1 MINDNINNSYSK
13 KESHDLSI
21 SKQKSKRSVNNISAL
36 STSKRSHSSKS
47 KRLPKIAPPID
58 PKLYRVSITAANN
71 PMKRSKP
78 KKRKSNLLLIPKS
91 VGVRKPSPIKEKDI
105 NNMKIAHNNTGKNL
119 KFVSMRSFNIARMSW
134 SKEHKEQ
141 EGNEIRREKKKRT
154 TKKGNEEDDEPVYNH
169 FSDLKKR
176 TRRKNRYNTQSAG
189 SSILRSQVRL
199 STVKDKLNSVSENK
213 NNSISSMFNRTIVNQ
228 GKYRNSVS
236 GVNNTNIKRKTNLT
250 VNDSIQEENNNPSL
264 VPMKKE
270 EMKTNQSLNLSNN
283 NTSTKKL
290 SQNKNKK
297 LTPSLIPNKVN
308 PTKIT
313 PSIPK
318 TRINSVNKQN
328 NKSTAKLSN
337 KAVLINNT
345 SLPNLQVTTIQ
356 NPIDLHPNKTLI
368 NSFSFGPDKP
378 KTLPSL
384 QNNTQIQNVDSINI
398 QSVTYNNL
406 QLTNELKQSLTNLID
421 NTLCVYCLKRVTKP
435 ITLKC
440 KHELCISCA
449 EEIVSLY
456 KFSHLGL
463 NPSQS
468 IKCPKCKIRTPIP
481 QDGLS
486 TLLRQNW
493 HPRDLSQYPKE
504 KVQYCEICPSSKFAR
519 DIAEFECLNCDI
531 VICYECRIR
540 HLANARHQDHKV
552 IQYHKI
558 VQEKVELTLCETN
571 NHREPLKLYCETC
584 KEPICVICANYE
596 NTHKGHTIK
605 TVRNVID
612 EESIMLSGAVRER
625 EGEIKIINELIQQMK
640 YSKEKIENEKN
651 EFLEKMNKVFAEL
664 YDIIKKHEDSLK
676 SNIENIF
683 SSKLDVLS
691 NKLKNLEY
699 IKNRYDYYRNLI
711 VERDIDIID
720 RVIQIKKL
728 NRTIQK
734 ISALNYLRS
743 DNFNKSLA
751 NSLFI
756 NQPTK
761 VISSSISQFK
771 FLPITDIN
779 ISILTKIFTNST
791 IIRPEMLLNDFIV
804 ILPKIKSGVLLYQVS
819 KDGASPVTFH
829 EKCDNKGPTLTIVKT
844 DTGHIFGGFNP
855 ISYISEPMYNECED
869 SFIFSLSNGE
879 EIRPVKCPVK
889 RYMKQH
895 AIKQNEKMY
904 SPGFGEID
912 SADLF
917 ISYKNLSNSYSN
929 LGKVYKAPKNCD
941 PNKFLAGRPNK
952 WNVIDVEVYAIEV
965 ITEEEYF
972 KMVLA

>member
-1 MINDNINNSYSK
+1 MINDNINYSYTK

-21 SKQKSKRSVNNISAL
+21 SKQKSKRSANNISVL
-36 STSKRSHSSKS
+36 STTKRSHSSKS

-71 PMKRSKP
+71 STKHVKP

-91 VGVRKPSPIKEKDI
+91 VGARKPSPVKEKEN
-105 NNMKIAHNNTGKNL
+105 NNMKIAHNTKGKNL

-134 SKEHKEQ
+134 SKEH
-141 EGNEIRREKKKRT
+141 NENDEMKREKKKRV
-154 TKKGNEEDDEPVYNH
+154 TKKKNEDDDEPAYNH
-169 FSDLKKR
+169 FSDIKKR
-176 TRRKNRYNTQSAG
+176 ARRKNRYNTQSAG
-189 SSILRSQVRL
+189 TSIMRSQVRL

-213 NNSISSMFNRTIVNQ
+213 DKDNNAINSMFNRTIINQ
-228 GKYRNSVS
+228 GKYRNSIS
-236 GVNNTNIKRKTNLT
+236 GFNTNNIKRKTNLA
-250 VNDSIQEENNNPSL
+250 VNDSIQEENNSPIKGLKN
-264 VPMKKE
+264 E
-270 EMKTNQSLNLSNN
+270 ENKIN
-283 NTSTKKL
+283 NTFSNYNNKSTPQL
-290 SQNKNKK
+290 SQNNNKK
-297 LTPSLIPNKVN
+297 ITLIPNKLN
-308 PTKIT
+308 PTRIT

-318 TRINSVNKQN
+318 TRNNIIKKQN
-328 NKSTAKLSN
+328 NKSTPKLSN

-345 SLPNLQVTTIQ
+345 SLPNLQVTIQ
-356 NPIDLHPNKTLI
+356 NPIELPPNKTLI

-378 KTLPSL
+378 KTLPTL
-384 QNNTQIQNVDSINI
+384 QNTQIQNVDNINI

-440 KHELCISCA
+440 KHEVCISCA

-456 KFSHLGL
+456 KFAHLGL
-463 NPSQS
+463 NPTNS
-468 IKCPKCKIRTPIP
+468 IKCPKCKVRTPIP
-481 QDGLS
+481 QEGLS
-486 TLLRQNW
+486 SLLRQNW
-493 HPRDLSQYPKE
+493 HPRDLSQYPEGAKE

-596 NTHKGHTIK
+596 NTHKGHSIK

-651 EFLEKMNKVFAEL
+651 EFIEKMNKVFAEL
-664 YDIIKKHEDSLK
+664 YDIIKKHEEFLRN
-676 SNIENIF
+676 NIENIF

-720 RVIQIKKL
+720 RVIQIRKL
-728 NRTIQK
+728 NKTIQK
-734 ISALNYLRS
+734 ISNLNYLRS

-761 VISSSISQFK
+761 IISSSISQFK

-779 ISILTKIFTNST
+779 ISILTKIFNNST
-791 IIRPEMLLNDFIV
+791 IIKPVMLLNDFIV

-869 SFIFSLSNGE
+869 SFLFSLSNGE
-879 EIRPVKCPVK
+879 EIKPVKCPVK

-917 ISYKNLSNSYSN
+917 ISYKNLNNSYSN
-929 LGKVYKAPKNCD
+929 LGRVYKAPKNCD

-952 WNVIDVEVYAIEV
+952 WNVIEVEVYAIEV
-965 ITEEEYF
+965 INEEEYF